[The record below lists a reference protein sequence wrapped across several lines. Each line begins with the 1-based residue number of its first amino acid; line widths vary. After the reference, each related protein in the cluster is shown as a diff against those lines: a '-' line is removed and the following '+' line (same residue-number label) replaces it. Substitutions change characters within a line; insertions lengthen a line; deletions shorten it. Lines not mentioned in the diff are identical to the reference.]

1 MLQQHRDGRGEE
13 KLPSRDRMV
22 AGIWAG
28 QTSHIYLLSTLF
40 FTGMPQALTQNFLF
54 QKLSIF
60 PLLAASLGKNEHIA
74 LKIQNQIS
82 GVSAQ
87 IFSL

>member
-13 KLPSRDRMV
+13 KPPSRDGMV

-28 QTSHIYLLSTLF
+28 QTPHIYLLSTLF
-40 FTGMPQALTQNFLF
+40 FTQNFLF
-54 QKLSIF
+54 QKLRIF
-60 PLLAASLGKNEHIA
+60 PLLAASLGKNERSA